1 MNDDL
6 IAALEWA
13 VGQAQGCQA
22 DAATLRGLI
31 TDLHAGKLVRRKDV
45 VAEEWARVVN
55 YIADQ
60 AAFWLRH
67 GHCGTA
73 AVVQNI
79 ADAIAS
85 GAHIIEE

>member
-31 TDLHAGKLVRRKDV
+31 TDLHAGKLVRRKDIIMQLLDRAALYDKIDDGLSGYDKMAQGLREF
-45 VAEEWARVVN
+45 AEELEA
-55 YIADQ
+55 
-60 AAFWLRH
+60 
-67 GHCGTA
+67 
-73 AVVQNI
+73 
-79 ADAIAS
+79 
-85 GAHIIEE
+85 E